1 MRVGR
6 EILATSANTIYLAYF
21 GGQLTLFFWFF
32 KLNYSFG
39 HIINSKIFAQEFISI
54 LLGGIAVAISIPI
67 TAWLTAILIK
77 RQKTSTTQNN
87 QQS

>member
-1 MRVGR
+1 
-6 EILATSANTIYLAYF
+6 
-21 GGQLTLFFWFF
+21 
-32 KLNYSFG
+32 
-39 HIINSKIFAQEFISI
+39 IFAQEFISI